1 MKRSKNKEKR
11 MKEGVTLDMFG
22 GRRKWS
28 VRVTCHK
35 DTAELLK
42 LEWSH
47 DRVGMSAGQCRTG
60 TCYNQCCGV
69 MYLKYGRC
77 LCEVPPGLN
86 NRTDRLI
93 SYPYKR

>member
-35 DTAELLK
+35 DTVNLVSLACLF
-42 LEWSH
+42 S
-47 DRVGMSAGQCRTG
+47 GRTIS
-60 TCYNQCCGV
+60 TSTPNPILQLQPQPY
-69 MYLKYGRC
+69 
-77 LCEVPPGLN
+77 
-86 NRTDRLI
+86 NRTHGGI
-93 SYPYKR
+93 SPRSRCFPDEYVYLTVD